1 MCIFNNTQLLRCY
14 KKSTLHWDSYRKN
27 RKVLVSQVYFNIYA
41 YYLYIINE
49 STPKKNMGI
58 HSSLSVG
65 SSKAISCSIVGLNN
79 WSCTLG
85 SHENCVCCNL
95 SMTLTGSLC
104 VSMDILLI
112 LYFLSESE
120 PIPLSLG
127 LKRLQNLRQ
136 LHEHE
141 NRLLS
146 PLV

>member
-1 MCIFNNTQLLRCY
+1 MCILNIQLLRCY

-41 YYLYIINE
+41 HYLYISNE
-49 STPKKNMGI
+49 STPKNMGI

-104 VSMDILLI
+104 VSMNILLI

-120 PIPLSLG
+120 SIPLSLG
-127 LKRLQNLRQ
+127 LKSLQNLRQ

-141 NRLLS
+141 NRLSS